1 MVEFLGGKSTAG
13 IGFAIGIERLL
24 ELIKMPKVEEDI
36 VYLGALDE
44 KSLNTVI
51 KTAIKKRKTTKTLV
65 EYAPRSFVS

>member
-36 VYLGALDE
+36 VYLGVLDG

-51 KTAIKKRKTTKTLV
+51 KTAIKKRKNNKNF
-65 EYAPRSFVS
+65 S